1 MATYYVYHG
10 GNNTTGADWTNAK
23 TTLAAAVTAATTAGD
38 IILVASDHTGDNALA
53 ADTTYTAGPTLLS
66 IISVNR
72 TTNVPE
78 LMSSF
83 IGHASLNRSV
93 TFNSAALGR
102 LYLYG
107 LAIKISGSTVDSI
120 NLQTANDGHI
130 ELENCELTF
139 ASTASNSRLILGNS
153 GSSTAQGYV
162 RLVNTSISFAN
173 ASQCIQSYAIVEM
186 YTCYTAG
193 AALYKIF
200 QNAVAGLSGGNTYCE
215 GCDFSS
221 AASGA
226 YIIDNS
232 SQPGPINLVMVNC
245 KLPTSFIMMNAGV
258 NNNKSTGEVTLYNC
272 ASGDTHYFLGH
283 KDELGS
289 TIAVSNIYPNDSNTG
304 NITWFINS
312 TAYATFGTPYY
323 TPWFDVYHSGTAS
336 ITPTIEILREGS
348 TTAYKDD
355 EVWADFS
362 FQATAN
368 STQSTIKTTRPLPLA
383 TGTNIPTGIGVA
395 NWTGDTGAWSGVIT
409 SPATTP
415 AEVGHLRA
423 RVCVG
428 KASVTDLYVDPTIR
442 L

>member
-1 MATYYVYHG
+1 MAIYYVYHG
-10 GNNTTGADWTNAK
+10 GNNTTGADWTNAY
-23 TTLAAAVTAATTAGD
+23 TRLASAIASATTAGD
-38 IILVASDHTGDNALA
+38 IILIASDHTGDNTLE
-53 ADTTYTAGPTLLS
+53 ADTIYTAASTDLS

-72 TTNVPE
+72 TTDIPE
-78 LMSSF
+78 LMFSF
-83 IGHASLNRSV
+83 IGHATLNRGI
-93 TFNSAALGR
+93 TFNAAALGR

-107 LAIKISGSTVDSI
+107 LAIKVSGSTNDNI
-120 NLQTANDGHI
+120 GFQLTNDGHI
-130 ELENCELTF
+130 EVENCELNIANTGPGC
-139 ASTASNSRLILGNS
+139 RVVLGNS
-153 GSSTAQGYV
+153 GSSTSQGYI
-162 RLVNTSISFAN
+162 RLVNTSISFAST
-173 ASQCIQSYAIVEM
+173 SQCIQSYALVEM
-186 YTCYTAG
+186 YGCYTAG
-193 AALYKIF
+193 VALPKIF

-232 SQPGPINLVMVNC
+232 SQPGPINLTMVNC
-245 KLPTSFIMMNAGV
+245 KLPTSFVMMNAGV
-258 NNNKSTGEVTLYNC
+258 NNNKATGEVTLYNC

-289 TIAVSNIYPNDSNTG
+289 TVAATNIYPNDSNTG
-304 NITWFINS
+304 DITWFINS

-323 TPWFDVYHSGTAS
+323 TPWFDIYHDGTTS
-336 ITPTIEILREGS
+336 ITPEIEILREGS
-348 TTAYKDD
+348 TTAYKDN

-362 FQATAN
+362 FQATAS
-368 STQSTIKTTRPLPLA
+368 STRSTIKTTRAVPLA

-395 NWTGDTGAWSGVIT
+395 NWTGDTGAWSGVII

-428 KASVTDLYVDPTIR
+428 KASVTDLYIDPTIR

>member
-10 GNNTTGADWTNAK
+10 GNNTTGADWTNAY
-23 TTLAAAVTAATTAGD
+23 TTLAAAIAVATTDGD
-38 IILVASDHTGDNALA
+38 IIQIASDHTGDNALA
-53 ADTTYTAGPTLLS
+53 TDTTYTAGSTLLS

-72 TTNVPE
+72 TSGVPE
-78 LMSSF
+78 LMSSY
-83 IGHASLNRSV
+83 IGHGSLNRSV
-93 TFNSAALGR
+93 TFNAASAGR

-107 LAIKISGSTVDSI
+107 ISIRISGSTADNI
-120 NLQTANDGHI
+120 AFQLTNDGHT
-130 ELENCELTF
+130 EVEHCELTI
-139 ASTASNSRLILGNS
+139 ANTGNCYLILGNS
-153 GSSTAQGYV
+153 GSSASQGYV
-162 RLVNTSISFAN
+162 RLVDTSISFASVN
-173 ASQCIQSYAIVEM
+173 QRIRSYALVEM
-186 YTCYTAG
+186 YGCYTSGSAISY
-193 AALYKIF
+193 LF
-200 QNAVAGLSGGNTYCE
+200 QNVVAGLSGGNTYCE

-226 YIIDNS
+226 ALIDS
-232 SQPGPINLVMVNC
+232 SNTPGPITLTFVNC
-245 KLPTSFIMMNAGV
+245 KLPTSFVMMNAGV

-283 KDELGS
+283 KDEMGS
-289 TIAVSNIYPNDSNTG
+289 TLAVANIYPNDSNTG
-304 NITWFINS
+304 DITWFINS
-312 TAYATFGTPYY
+312 TAYASFGTPYY
-323 TPWFDVYHSGTAS
+323 TPWFDVYHDGTSS
-336 ITPTIEILREGS
+336 ISPEVEILREGS
-348 TTAYKDD
+348 TTAYKDN

-368 STQSTIKTTRPLPLA
+368 STRSTIKTTRPLPLA
-383 TGTNIPTGIGVA
+383 TGTDIPTGVGVA